1 MTVVTPDNAVPWL
14 RAQAERVDALQ
25 GNTRERALLDWARF
39 MAASAPNMTLGMLTD
54 DIGRISR
61 EALATLKRN
70 LATDTP
76 AKAWADADPAVGR
89 ASIAALVGLK
99 DHAAAWYA
107 TMPMRH
113 IRYEDRDWIGG
124 ALGSERLLA
133 WKQQDAGY
141 RWCHLDIVDVILW
154 DPATNEARVM
164 GEHISSPRIVMPA
177 RTDTLYVFGS
187 AAAFFK
193 AWAKRRVDALMHH
206 QSMHRDFGPHDFE
219 DTHNE
224 APGALIVG
232 DIARAVWPSC
242 DAATLIPAAGCE
254 PAALQDCIMRSAGL
268 PTIQTRKAARG

>member
-1 MTVVTPDNAVPWL
+1 MTVAAPDSAVPWL

-25 GNTRERALLDWARF
+25 GDARERALLDWARF
-39 MAASAPNMTLGMLTD
+39 MDARLSNMSLGMVQD
-54 DIGRISR
+54 EIGRVSR
-61 EALATLKRN
+61 EAWKAFERN
-70 LATDTP
+70 LAKDTP
-76 AKAWADADPAVGR
+76 AKAWADADPAIGR

-133 WKQQDAGY
+133 WKQQDAGH
-141 RWCHLDIVDVILW
+141 RWCHLDIIDVILW

-177 RTDTLYVFGS
+177 RTDTLHVFGS
-187 AAAFFK
+187 PAAFFK
-193 AWAKRRVDALMHH
+193 AWARRRVDALMHH
-206 QSMHRDFGPHDFE
+206 QSMAAAHGALDFE

-232 DIARAVWPSC
+232 DIGRAVWPSC

-254 PAALQDCIMRSAGL
+254 PAALQECIMRSAGL

>member
-1 MTVVTPDNAVPWL
+1 MTVAAPDSAVPWL
-14 RAQAERVDALQ
+14 RAQAERIDALQ
-25 GNTRERALLDWARF
+25 GYERNAALLQWARYLGTGAIVGVCQDDLGRITREASEAF
-39 MAASAPNMTLGMLTD
+39 AA
-54 DIGRISR
+54 
-61 EALATLKRN
+61 ALAK
-70 LATDTP
+70 DTP
-76 AKAWADADPAVGR
+76 AKAWANADPAIGR
-89 ASIAALVGLK
+89 ASIARLTGIQ

-133 WKQQDAGY
+133 WKQQDAGH

-177 RTDTLYVFGS
+177 RCDVLPVFGS
-187 AAAFFK
+187 PVAYFK
-193 AWAKRRVDALMHH
+193 AWVQRRIRALMHH
-206 QSMHRDFGPHDFE
+206 QSMAVTHGAFDYE

-232 DIARAVWPSC
+232 DIAAAVWPAC
-242 DAATLIPAAGCE
+242 DASKIAPAAGCN
-254 PAALQDCIMRSAGL
+254 PDTLRDCIMRSANL
-268 PTIQTRKAARG
+268 PTIITGKRKRG